1 MAIPRLAR
9 SAFVWCARS
18 ESEIGTHAAGVL
30 AGGTRRTYLSLA
42 TSPSIITR
50 KNPESLSLNNMN
62 KSSIAFSKVRIS
74 ALIKVSLTF
83 ACLVFASGAVLAQ
96 ETGGELG
103 GGAGIFR
110 PKNPE
115 AKRSGNPARPPRP
128 RMSPAEV
135 EARFQDALADG
146 NDERD
151 ARKFVQAEAA
161 YRRALVLKPRDS
173 RAHYAIGNVLVDQQR
188 WDDAEVSYRKAF
200 DTAATDPEVL
210 MALSFVLVQPRTGAL
225 NAKRF
230 ADAEY
235 FARRATQ
242 LAPTNAIAFDRL
254 GVAMTARGIYNA
266 DAENAFRRATE
277 LDPNF
282 VVAQVHLAGVLAR
295 MKRWDEAEPLF
306 RSAGDKAQDAATLVL
321 IADALQ
327 AQQRWNDSEPV
338 LRRALALDARNPGAL
353 FLMGRFHSV
362 NRRYAEAA
370 AILKTAAEVNGKS
383 FIVRT
388 VLARAYLGA
397 GAYDDAFR
405 TYEQA
410 AALASTADRKALA
423 GQFGFMGVGD
433 GYMTAGRG
441 PDALRAYQRALELD
455 PTNAELPAKIAAARA
470 RS

>member
-1 MAIPRLAR
+1 
-9 SAFVWCARS
+9 
-18 ESEIGTHAAGVL
+18 
-30 AGGTRRTYLSLA
+30 
-42 TSPSIITR
+42 
-50 KNPESLSLNNMN
+50 MN
-62 KSSIAFSKVRIS
+62 KSSIAFSKVGIR
-74 ALIKVSLTF
+74 ALIKVLVVF
-83 ACLVFASGAVLAQ
+83 ACIAVSSGPVPGQ

-128 RMSPAEV
+128 RMSPAEI

-161 YRRALVLKPRDS
+161 YRRALGLKPRDS
-173 RAHYAIGNVLVDQQR
+173 RAHYAIGNVMVDQQR
-188 WDDAEVSYRKAF
+188 WDEAEASYRKAF
-200 DTAATDPEVL
+200 ETAATNPEVL

-230 ADAEY
+230 TDAEY

-266 DAENAFRRATE
+266 DAEAAFRRATE

-295 MKRWDEAEPLF
+295 MKRWDEAERLF
-306 RSAGDKAQDAATLVL
+306 RSAGNKAQDAATLVL

-362 NRRYAEAA
+362 NQRYAEAA
-370 AILKTAAEVNGKS
+370 AILKTAAEVNAKS

-388 VLARAYLGA
+388 VLARALLGT

-405 TYEQA
+405 AYEEA
-410 AALASTADRKALA
+410 AGLASAADRKALA
-423 GQFGFMGVGD
+423 GQFGFTGVGD
-433 GYMTAGRG
+433 GYMAAGRSR
-441 PDALRAYQRALELD
+441 DALRAYQRALELD
-455 PTNAELPAKIAAARA
+455 PANAELPAKIAAARA
-470 RS
+470 KS